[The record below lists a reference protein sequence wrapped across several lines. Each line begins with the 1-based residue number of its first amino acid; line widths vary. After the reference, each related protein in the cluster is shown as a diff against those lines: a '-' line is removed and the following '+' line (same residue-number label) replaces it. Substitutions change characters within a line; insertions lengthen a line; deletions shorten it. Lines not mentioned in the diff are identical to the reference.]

1 MPRKLKLKKLEKKLK
16 RLVVP
21 RKHYRMHNLRKQKEI
36 ERKRS
41 EQEKALLSAE
51 KEAKK
56 EAAMREHELKMADLG
71 KHPTSDRSSAF
82 NPARNIRLVSPF
94 QEKELDKYFAHF
106 EKVADSLNWPK
117 ESWVLLLQNVLV
129 GKAQ

>member
-1 MPRKLKLKKLEKKLK
+1 MEAEKDREKKI
-16 RLVVP
+16 RT
-21 RKHYRMHNLRKQKEI
+21 RKGTLIGR
-36 ERKRS
+36 ERG
-41 EQEKALLSAE
+41 QERGRHA
-51 KEAKK
+51 
-56 EAAMREHELKMADLG
+56 RTLKMAGLG